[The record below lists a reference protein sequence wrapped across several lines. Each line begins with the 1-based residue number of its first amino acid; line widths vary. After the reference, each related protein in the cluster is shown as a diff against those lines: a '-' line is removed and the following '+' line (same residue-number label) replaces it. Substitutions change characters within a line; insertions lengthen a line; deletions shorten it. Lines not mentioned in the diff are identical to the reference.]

1 MQVILLQNIPG
12 TGKKGDIVN
21 VSDGYARNYLFPR
34 KWAPQAT
41 AGAVKEVERRHERE
55 HAAESARVQEAEE
68 LARQIQGKTIEIKAK
83 SGEKGR
89 LYGSVT
95 AQEVADALNVQHKVT
110 VDKRKI
116 DLAEP
121 IRSLGRVQ
129 ATISLYAGV
138 KATMT
143 ISVLPLE

>member
-1 MQVILLQNIPG
+1 MKVILLQDIPG
-12 TGKKGDIVN
+12 TGKKGEIVN

-34 KWAPQAT
+34 KWATQAT
-41 AGAVKEVERRHERE
+41 AGAVKEVERRNEKER
-55 HAAESARVQEAEE
+55 AEELARVQEAEE
-68 LARQIQGKTIEIKAK
+68 LAREIDGKTIEIKAK
-83 SGEKGR
+83 NGEKGR

-95 AQEVADALNVQHKVT
+95 AQEVADALNAQHKVA

-121 IRSLGRVQ
+121 IRNLGKVQ
-129 ATISLYAGV
+129 AIVSLYTGV
-138 KATMT
+138 KATIT

>member
-1 MQVILLQNIPG
+1 MKVILLQDVPG
-12 TGKKGDIVN
+12 SGKKGEIVN

-34 KWAPQAT
+34 KWATQAT
-41 AGAVKEVERRHERE
+41 ASAVKEVERRNEKER
-55 HAAESARVQEAEE
+55 AEEAARVQEAEE
-68 LARQIQGKTIEIKAK
+68 LARQINGKTIQIKAK

-95 AQEVADALNVQHKVT
+95 AQEVADALSAQHQVT

-121 IRSLGRVQ
+121 IRSLGKVQ
-129 ATISLYAGV
+129 ASISLYAGV
-138 KATMT
+138 KAAMT

>member
-1 MQVILLQNIPG
+1 MKVILLQDVPG
-12 TGKKGDIVN
+12 SGKKGEIVN

-34 KWAPQAT
+34 KWATQAT
-41 AGAVKEVERRHERE
+41 ASAVKEVERRNEKER
-55 HAAESARVQEAEE
+55 AEEAARVQEAEE
-68 LARQIQGKTIEIKAK
+68 LARQINGKTIQIKAK

-95 AQEVADALNVQHKVT
+95 TQEVADALSAQHQVT

-121 IRSLGRVQ
+121 IRSLGKVQ
-129 ATISLYAGV
+129 ASISLYAGV
-138 KATMT
+138 KAAMT

>member
-1 MQVILLQNIPG
+1 MKVILLQDVPG
-12 TGKKGDIVN
+12 SGKKGEIVN

-34 KWAPQAT
+34 KWATQAT
-41 AGAVKEVERRHERE
+41 ASAVKEVERRNEKER
-55 HAAESARVQEAEE
+55 AEEAVRVQEAEE
-68 LARQIQGKTIEIKAK
+68 LARQINGKTIQIKAK

-95 AQEVADALNVQHKVT
+95 AQEVADALSAQHQVT

-121 IRSLGRVQ
+121 IRSLGKVQ
-129 ATISLYAGV
+129 ASISLYAGV
-138 KATMT
+138 KAAMT

>member
-1 MQVILLQNIPG
+1 VPG
-12 TGKKGDIVN
+12 SGKKGEIVN

-34 KWAPQAT
+34 KWATQAT
-41 AGAVKEVERRHERE
+41 ASAVKEVERRNEKER
-55 HAAESARVQEAEE
+55 AEEAVRVQEAEE
-68 LARQIQGKTIEIKAK
+68 LARQINGKTIQIKAK

-95 AQEVADALNVQHKVT
+95 AQEVADALSAQHQVT

-121 IRSLGRVQ
+121 IRSLGKVQ
-129 ATISLYAGV
+129 ASISLYAGV
-138 KATMT
+138 KAAMT

>member
-1 MQVILLQNIPG
+1 MKVILLQDVPG
-12 TGKKGDIVN
+12 SGKKGEIVN

-34 KWAPQAT
+34 KWATQAT
-41 AGAVKEVERRHERE
+41 ASAVKEVERRNEKER
-55 HAAESARVQEAEE
+55 AEEAVRVQEAEE
-68 LARQIQGKTIEIKAK
+68 LARQINGKTIQIKAK

-95 AQEVADALNVQHKVT
+95 TQEVADALSAQHQVT

-121 IRSLGRVQ
+121 IRSLGKVQ
-129 ATISLYAGV
+129 ASISLYAGV
-138 KATMT
+138 KAAMT

>member
-34 KWAPQAT
+34 KWATQAT

-55 HAAESARVQEAEE
+55 RAEESARVQEAEE

-110 VDKRKI
+110 VDKRKL